1 MNDSHMLNGHSKLAS
16 NPGAYCLPVDHPG
29 RALQIK
35 HLGGAS
41 NSNGNESSAELHAEL
56 KQMKSAFKAIAS
68 LSADVLEAEANE
80 DPNPAGAQKRR
91 DLVSA
96 WKKNDW
102 LN

>member
-1 MNDSHMLNGHSKLAS
+1 MS
-16 NPGAYCLPVDHPG
+16 DHPG

-41 NSNGNESSAELHAEL
+41 NSNGNEPNAGLRAELTE
-56 KQMKSAFKAIAS
+56 MKSAFKAIAK
-68 LSADVLEAEANE
+68 LSADVLEAEAKE
-80 DPNPAGAQKRR
+80 DPDPAGAQKRR
-91 DLVSA
+91 ELVNA